1 MAAMVARLLPPHL
14 GVLELIF
21 LLGLAGMTALVGVF
35 SLYVLAQQ
43 FRNPGR
49 SSRR

>member
-1 MAAMVARLLPPHL
+1 MAVVLMRLIPSHI
-14 GVLELIF
+14 GWLEGIF

-35 SLYVLAQQ
+35 ALYVLAQQ

-49 SSRR
+49 SARR